1 MYHKWN
7 HTREYIYRKADSMF
21 TDYDEWQA
29 VNDRDRREL
38 FDDVIHMLEKREK
51 VQSHNILFNFFQ
63 SRIEM
68 FKYCGY
74 ISS

>member
-51 VQSHNILFNFFQ
+51 VQSHTL
-63 SRIEM
+63 
-68 FKYCGY
+68 
-74 ISS
+74 

>member
-1 MYHKWN
+1 
-7 HTREYIYRKADSMF
+7 MF

-51 VQSHNILFNFFQ
+51 VQSHTL
-63 SRIEM
+63 
-68 FKYCGY
+68 
-74 ISS
+74 

>member
-1 MYHKWN
+1 
-7 HTREYIYRKADSMF
+7 MF